1 MVLLFL
7 FSSKRC
13 GRLFFSSF
21 RILSLLKWWRRREGE
36 ASKRTERETEEV
48 PFILFLSSS
57 LLPLFSSTL
66 HSIRVSISLITQF
79 RMIDFSRVQKELQ
92 ECSRD
97 IESSGIRVTP
107 KSENL
112 SRLTGTIPGPM
123 GTPYEGGTFQIDISL
138 PGIYTNSLLHSSV
151 VCLWVQIVFL
161 LIRLAL
167 C

>member
-1 MVLLFL
+1 
-7 FSSKRC
+7 
-13 GRLFFSSF
+13 
-21 RILSLLKWWRRREGE
+21 
-36 ASKRTERETEEV
+36 
-48 PFILFLSSS
+48 
-57 LLPLFSSTL
+57 
-66 HSIRVSISLITQF
+66 
-79 RMIDFSRVQKELQ
+79 MIDFSRVQKELQ